1 MQDRQNGAAAQPKNL
16 VLECG
21 AFVLPHP
28 DKVAKGG
35 EDWYFLA
42 PSKRAIGIADGV
54 GSWVEVN
61 VDPAI
66 FARQLMSNAC
76 EAAEAQITASSSASD
91 PPSNGAAVSGDLLA
105 QDILEAACSKT
116 TVLGSST
123 ACVIV
128 MNGNVLTA
136 SNIGDSGFLVV
147 RDGAALMATT
157 QQQHKFNFPF
167 QVGGLGA
174 LGDSPAV
181 SDRYEVEVKPGDI
194 IILGTDGLW
203 DNVFHDELVS
213 VLKYCTTQK
222 MGPGKMAQVVALYAQ
237 HRAADTQ
244 FASPFAYSAYQAGIR
259 LMGGKMDDI
268 TIVAGVVE
276 QEPTESPPRGE
287 ESIPPVVAA
296 ATAGSGSAS
305 TPISK
310 L

>member
-1 MQDRQNGAAAQPKNL
+1 MQERQYAAANPKHL
-16 VLECG
+16 VLDTG

-42 PSKRAIGIADGV
+42 PSKRAMGIADGV

-76 EAAEAQITASSSASD
+76 EAAESQISASSSASSSD
-91 PPSNGAAVSGDLLA
+91 TPAGREGGLVA
-105 QDILEAACSKT
+105 QEVLEAACTKT

-128 MNGNVLTA
+128 MNENILTA
-136 SNIGDSGFLVV
+136 SNIGDSGFLIV
-147 RDGAALMATT
+147 RDGVAHMATT

-167 QVGGLGA
+167 QVGGIGA
-174 LGDSPAV
+174 MGDSPAV
-181 SDRYEVEVKPGDI
+181 ADRYEVEVKIGDI

-203 DNVFHDELVS
+203 DNCFHDEIVS
-213 VLKYCTTQK
+213 VLKYCTNQK
-222 MGPGKMAQVVALYAQ
+222 MGPGKIAQVVALYAQ

-268 TIVAGVVE
+268 TIVVGVVA
-276 QEPTESPPRGE
+276 EPTESFGA
-287 ESIPPVVAA
+287 SPVMAGAQAGAA
-296 ATAGSGSAS
+296 R
-305 TPISK
+305 SK
-310 L
+310 M